1 MDYTSLAIVLASLS
15 LLLGVIAAFIFVYI
29 IMPKRR
35 RAKAKAATPPTPPVT
50 KTSSTPAPPTEA
62 PSASASASKT
72 SSKTKQHALF
82 VIFAHPD
89 MTTDERLTEWLR
101 GKSAHYDA
109 LKKVFLIDGQ
119 QPSNPI
125 TVANAFPPGEMP
137 DLLRGET
144 HQPIQGISLL
154 VKPPLRK
161 RRNQQMH
168 VYVEL
173 AKEMQAL
180 FSGEMLDAEREPATD
195 VTYQRII
202 G

>member
-62 PSASASASKT
+62 PSASKT

>member
-62 PSASASASKT
+62 PNASASKT

-82 VIFAHPD
+82 VIF
-89 MTTDERLTEWLR
+89 
-101 GKSAHYDA
+101 AHYDA

-144 HQPIQGISLL
+144 HKPIQGISLL

>member
-62 PSASASASKT
+62 PNASASKT

-144 HQPIQGISLL
+144 HKPIQGISLL